1 MTIMVSGH
9 GIAGLSAA
17 SAAANAGHDVALC
30 GAAPATA
37 PPGGIQLAPNG
48 WQALDQLGLGDAAM
62 QCATQLDHIIVRD
75 LASGATLTRL
85 PLTHQYASIS
95 RADML
100 RLLQDAVAARTSIT
114 LHAGLINQA
123 VSQDDGV
130 ALVCDDGRSM
140 QATALIAADGM
151 NGFGRRFV
159 TSATPGAD
167 YHAAQADMR
176 AALPGDMRVTM
187 RADIDAADLPAA
199 FAQPASNLWL
209 GQGAHLVHYPIA
221 GGRRI
226 NFAVTLSAR
235 KAAGNWQARIF
246 RADPLLKQLASSQF
260 QWTKTLL
267 PPAGSPVCWR
277 RGRVA
282 LAGDAAHIMPPH
294 LAQGAGQALQDAAS
308 LQYALCYSSD
318 IDDALAIYARNR
330 TMAVSAVV
338 RKADISGK
346 VMAFGGARGRLR
358 NMLISVAGPGFL
370 QNWLADVW
378 AGDPHLAR
386 SSAKPAS

>member
-17 SAAANAGHDVALC
+17 LAAANAGHDVALC

-37 PPGGIQLAPNG
+37 PAGGIQLAPNG

-62 QCATQLDHIIVRD
+62 QCATRLDHIIVRD

-85 PLTHQYASIS
+85 PLTYQYASIS
-95 RADML
+95 RADMF

-114 LHAGLINQA
+114 LHARLINQA
-123 VSQDDGV
+123 VTQDDGV

-159 TSATPGAD
+159 TGATPGAD

-176 AALPGDMRVTM
+176 AGMPGDMRVTM

-235 KAAGNWQARIF
+235 QAAGNWQARIF
-246 RADPLLKQLASSQF
+246 RADPMLEQLASSQF
-260 QWTKTLL
+260 QWTKTSL

-308 LQYALCYSSD
+308 LQYALCHSSD
-318 IDDALAIYARNR
+318 IDNALAIYARNR

-370 QNWLADVW
+370 QSWLADVW
-378 AGDPHLAR
+378 AGDPHLTR
-386 SSAKPAS
+386 L

>member
-1 MTIMVSGH
+1 MTIMVSGN

-17 SAAANAGHDVALC
+17 LAAANAGHNVALC

-62 QCATQLDHIIVRD
+62 QCATRLGHIIVRD
-75 LASGATLTRL
+75 LNSGATLTRL
-85 PLTHQYASIS
+85 PLTHQYTSIS
-95 RADML
+95 RADMM
-100 RLLQDAVAARTSIT
+100 RLLQDAVAARASIT
-114 LHAGLINQA
+114 LHARLINQA
-123 VSQDDGV
+123 VTQNNGV

-151 NGFGRRFV
+151 NSFGRRFV
-159 TSATPGAD
+159 TGATPGAD
-167 YHAAQADMR
+167 YHAAK
-176 AALPGDMRVTM
+176 GDMRVTM
-187 RADIDAADLPAA
+187 RADIDAGDLPAA

-235 KAAGNWQARIF
+235 QAAGNWQARIF
-246 RADPLLKQLASSQF
+246 RADPLLEQLASSQF
-260 QWTKTLL
+260 QWKKTLL

-308 LQYALCYSSD
+308 LQYALCHSSD

-358 NMLISVAGPGFL
+358 NMLISVGGPRFL
-370 QNWLADVW
+370 QSWLADVW

-386 SSAKPAS
+386 SSAKSAS

>member
-114 LHAGLINQA
+114 LHARLINQA
-123 VSQDDGV
+123 VTQDDGV

-159 TSATPGAD
+159 TGATPGAD

-176 AALPGDMRVTM
+176 AGMRVIM

-199 FAQPASNLWL
+199 FTQPASNLWL

-235 KAAGNWQARIF
+235 QAAGNWQARIF
-246 RADPLLKQLASSQF
+246 RADPLLEQLASSQF
-260 QWTKTLL
+260 QWTKTPL

-308 LQYALCYSSD
+308 LQYALCHSSD
-318 IDDALAIYARNR
+318 IDNALAIYARNR

-370 QNWLADVW
+370 QSWLADVW

>member
-17 SAAANAGHDVALC
+17 LAAANAGHDVALC

-37 PPGGIQLAPNG
+37 PAGGIQLAPNG

-62 QCATQLDHIIVRD
+62 QCATRLDHIIVRD

-100 RLLQDAVAARTSIT
+100 RLLQDAVAARASNT
-114 LHAGLINQA
+114 LHARLINQA
-123 VSQDDGV
+123 VTQDDGV

-159 TSATPGAD
+159 TGATPGAD
-167 YHAAQADMR
+167 YHAAQAN
-176 AALPGDMRVTM
+176 MRVTM
-187 RADIDAADLPAA
+187 RADIDADDLPAA

-235 KAAGNWQARIF
+235 QAAGNWQARIF
-246 RADPLLKQLASSQF
+246 RADPMLEQLASSQF
-260 QWTKTLL
+260 QWTKTSL

-308 LQYALCYSSD
+308 LQYALCHSSD
-318 IDDALAIYARNR
+318 IDNALAIYARNR

-370 QNWLADVW
+370 QSWLADVW

>member
-1 MTIMVSGH
+1 MTIMVSGN

-17 SAAANAGHDVALC
+17 LAAANAGHDVALC
-30 GAAPATA
+30 GVAPAKT

-62 QCATQLDHIIVRD
+62 KCATRLDHIIVRD

-85 PLTHQYASIS
+85 PLTHDYASIS

-100 RLLQDAVAARTSIT
+100 HLLQDAVAARTSIT
-114 LHAGLINQA
+114 LHATLINQA
-123 VSQDDGV
+123 VTQDNGV
-130 ALVCDDGRSM
+130 ALICDDGRSM
-140 QATALIAADGM
+140 QATALIAADGV

-159 TSATPGAD
+159 TGATIGAD
-167 YHAAQADMR
+167 LHAARSGMQ
-176 AALPGDMRVTM
+176 GDMRVTM
-187 RADIDAADLPAA
+187 RADIDAGNLPATLPAA

-226 NFAVTLSAR
+226 NFAVTLPAR
-235 KAAGNWQARIF
+235 QAAGNWQARIF
-246 RADPLLKQLASSQF
+246 RADPMLEQLASSQF
-260 QWTKTLL
+260 QWTKTTL
-267 PPAGSPVCWR
+267 PPAGSPLCWR

-308 LQYALCYSSD
+308 LQYALCHSSD

-358 NMLISVAGPGFL
+358 NMLISVAGPAFL
-370 QNWLADVW
+370 QSWLADVW

>member
-17 SAAANAGHDVALC
+17 LAAANAGHDVALC

-62 QCATQLDHIIVRD
+62 QCATRLNHIIARD

-85 PLTHQYASIS
+85 PLTYQYASIS
-95 RADML
+95 RADMF

-114 LHAGLINQA
+114 LHARLINQA
-123 VSQDDGV
+123 VTQDDGV

-159 TSATPGAD
+159 TGATPGAD

-176 AALPGDMRVTM
+176 AGMPGDMRVIM

-199 FAQPASNLWL
+199 FTQPASNLWL

-235 KAAGNWQARIF
+235 QAAGNWQARIF
-246 RADPLLKQLASSQF
+246 RADPLLEQLASSQF
-260 QWTKTLL
+260 QWTKTPL
-267 PPAGSPVCWR
+267 PPSGSPVCWR

-308 LQYALCYSSD
+308 LQYALCHSSD
-318 IDDALAIYARNR
+318 IDNALAIYARNR

-370 QNWLADVW
+370 QSWLADVW

>member
-17 SAAANAGHDVALC
+17 LAAANAGYDVALC

-48 WQALDQLGLGDAAM
+48 WLALDQLGLGDAAM
-62 QCATQLDHIIVRD
+62 QCATRLDHIIVRD

-100 RLLQDAVAARTSIT
+100 RLLQDAVAARTSIR
-114 LHAGLINQA
+114 LHARLIDQA
-123 VSQDDGV
+123 VTRDDGV
-130 ALVCDDGRSM
+130 ALVCDDGHSM

-159 TSATPGAD
+159 TGATPGAD
-167 YHAAQADMR
+167 YQAARGDMR
-176 AALPGDMRVTM
+176 AGMPGDMRVTM

-221 GGRRI
+221 GSRRI
-226 NFAVTLSAR
+226 NFAVTLSSR
-235 KAAGNWQARIF
+235 QAAGNWQARIF
-246 RADPLLKQLASSQF
+246 RADPLLEQLASSQF
-260 QWTKTLL
+260 QWTKTPL
-267 PPAGSPVCWR
+267 PQAGSPVCWR

-308 LQYALCYSSD
+308 LQYALCHSSD
-318 IDDALAIYARNR
+318 IDTALAIYARNR

-370 QNWLADVW
+370 QSWLADVW
-378 AGDPHLAR
+378 AGDPHLAI

>member
-17 SAAANAGHDVALC
+17 LAAANAGHDVALC

-100 RLLQDAVAARTSIT
+100 RLLQDAVAARASIT
-114 LHAGLINQA
+114 LHARLINQA
-123 VSQDDGV
+123 VTQDDGV
-130 ALVCDDGRSM
+130 ALVCDDGSSM

-159 TSATPGAD
+159 TGATPGAD

-176 AALPGDMRVTM
+176 AGMPGDMRVTM

-199 FAQPASNLWL
+199 FTQPASNLWL

-235 KAAGNWQARIF
+235 QAAGNWQARIF
-246 RADPLLKQLASSQF
+246 RADPMLEQLASSQF
-260 QWTKTLL
+260 QWTKTSL

-308 LQYALCYSSD
+308 LQYALCHSSD
-318 IDDALAIYARNR
+318 IDNALAIYARNR

-370 QNWLADVW
+370 QSWLADVW

>member
-17 SAAANAGHDVALC
+17 LAAANAGHDVALC

-62 QCATQLDHIIVRD
+62 QCATRLDHIIARD

-85 PLTHQYASIS
+85 PLTYQYASIS

-114 LHAGLINQA
+114 LHARLINQA
-123 VSQDDGV
+123 VTQDDGV

-159 TSATPGAD
+159 TGATPGAD

-176 AALPGDMRVTM
+176 AGMPGDMRVIM

-199 FAQPASNLWL
+199 FTQPASNLWL

-235 KAAGNWQARIF
+235 QAAGNWQARIF
-246 RADPLLKQLASSQF
+246 RADPLLEQLASSQF
-260 QWTKTLL
+260 QWTKTPL
-267 PPAGSPVCWR
+267 PPSGSPVCWR

-308 LQYALCYSSD
+308 LQYALCHSSD
-318 IDDALAIYARNR
+318 IDNALAIYARNR

-370 QNWLADVW
+370 QSWLADVW

>member
-17 SAAANAGHDVALC
+17 LAAANAGHDVALC

-62 QCATQLDHIIVRD
+62 QCATRLNHIIARD

-85 PLTHQYASIS
+85 PLTYQYASIS
-95 RADML
+95 RADMF

-114 LHAGLINQA
+114 LHARLINQA
-123 VSQDDGV
+123 VTQDDGV

-159 TSATPGAD
+159 TGATPGAD
-167 YHAAQADMR
+167 YQSAR
-176 AALPGDMRVTM
+176 GDMRVTM
-187 RADIDAADLPAA
+187 RADIDADDLPAA

-235 KAAGNWQARIF
+235 QAAGNWQARIF
-246 RADPLLKQLASSQF
+246 RADPMLEQLASSQF
-260 QWTKTLL
+260 QWTKTSL

-294 LAQGAGQALQDAAS
+294 LAQGAGQALQDAAG
-308 LQYALCYSSD
+308 LQYALCHSSD
-318 IDDALAIYARNR
+318 IDNALAIYARNR

-370 QNWLADVW
+370 QSWLADVW

-386 SSAKPAS
+386 SSAKPAN

>member
-17 SAAANAGHDVALC
+17 LAAANACHDVALC
-30 GAAPATA
+30 GIAPATA
-37 PPGGIQLAPNG
+37 PAGGIQLAPNG
-48 WQALDQLGLGDAAM
+48 WQALDQLGLGDAVT
-62 QCATQLDHIIVRD
+62 QCATRLDHIIVRD

-85 PLTHQYASIS
+85 PLTHHYASIS
-95 RADML
+95 RADIL
-100 RLLQDAVAARTSIT
+100 HLLQDAVGARTNIT
-114 LHAGLINQA
+114 LHATLIIQA
-123 VSQDDGV
+123 VTQDDGV

-140 QATALIAADGM
+140 QSTALIAADGV

-159 TSATPGAD
+159 TGATTGAD
-167 YHAAQADMR
+167 YHSAQSGLGAGMQ
-176 AALPGDMRVTM
+176 GDMRVNM
-187 RADIDAADLPAA
+187 RADIDAGDLPAA

-221 GGRRI
+221 SGRRI

-235 KAAGNWQARIF
+235 QAAGNWQAQIF
-246 RADPLLKQLASSQF
+246 QADPMLEQLASDQF
-260 QWTKTLL
+260 QWTKTPL
-267 PPAGSPVCWR
+267 PPAGSPLCWR

-308 LQYALCYSSD
+308 LQYALCHSSD

-358 NMLISVAGPGFL
+358 NMLISAAGPGFL
-370 QNWLADVW
+370 RSWLADVW
-378 AGDPHLAR
+378 AGDPHLAK
-386 SSAKPAS
+386 SSVKATS

>member
-17 SAAANAGHDVALC
+17 LAAANAGHDVALC

-62 QCATQLDHIIVRD
+62 QCATRLNHIIARD

-85 PLTHQYASIS
+85 PLTYQYASIS
-95 RADML
+95 RADMF

-114 LHAGLINQA
+114 LHARLINQA
-123 VSQDDGV
+123 VTQDDGV

-159 TSATPGAD
+159 TGATPGAD

-176 AALPGDMRVTM
+176 AGMRVIM

-199 FAQPASNLWL
+199 FTQPASNLWL

-235 KAAGNWQARIF
+235 QAAGNWQARIF
-246 RADPLLKQLASSQF
+246 RADPLLEQLASSQF
-260 QWTKTLL
+260 QWTKTSL

-308 LQYALCYSSD
+308 LQYALCHSSD
-318 IDDALAIYARNR
+318 IDNALAIYARNR

-370 QNWLADVW
+370 QSWLADVW

>member
-17 SAAANAGHDVALC
+17 LAAANAGHDVALC

-48 WQALDQLGLGDAAM
+48 WQALDQLGLGDTAM
-62 QCATQLDHIIVRD
+62 QCATRLDHIIVRD

-114 LHAGLINQA
+114 LHARLINQA
-123 VSQDDGV
+123 VTQDDGV

-159 TSATPGAD
+159 TGATPGAD

-176 AALPGDMRVTM
+176 AGMRVIM

-199 FAQPASNLWL
+199 FAQPTSNLWL

-235 KAAGNWQARIF
+235 QAAGNWQARIF
-246 RADPLLKQLASSQF
+246 RADPLLEQLASSQF
-260 QWTKTLL
+260 QWTKTPL
-267 PPAGSPVCWR
+267 PPSGSPVCWR

-308 LQYALCYSSD
+308 LQYALCHSSD
-318 IDDALAIYARNR
+318 IDNALAIYARNR

-370 QNWLADVW
+370 QSWLADVW

>member
-17 SAAANAGHDVALC
+17 LAAANAGHDVALC

-62 QCATQLDHIIVRD
+62 QYATRLDHIIVRD
-75 LASGATLTRL
+75 LASGATSTRL

-100 RLLQDAVAARTSIT
+100 RLLQDAVALRTSIT
-114 LHAGLINQA
+114 LHARLINQA
-123 VSQDDGV
+123 VTRDDGV

-159 TSATPGAD
+159 TGATPGAD

-176 AALPGDMRVTM
+176 AGMPGDMRVTM

-221 GGRRI
+221 DGRRI

-235 KAAGNWQARIF
+235 QAAGNWQARIF
-246 RADPLLKQLASSQF
+246 RADPLLEQLASSQF
-260 QWTKTLL
+260 QWTKTPL
-267 PPAGSPVCWR
+267 PPSGSPVCWR

-308 LQYALCYSSD
+308 LQYALCHSSD
-318 IDDALAIYARNR
+318 IDNALAIYARNR

-370 QNWLADVW
+370 QSWLADVW

-386 SSAKPAS
+386 SSAKPAN

>member
-17 SAAANAGHDVALC
+17 LAAANAGHDVALC

-62 QCATQLDHIIVRD
+62 QCATRLNHIIARD

-85 PLTHQYASIS
+85 PLTYQYASIS
-95 RADML
+95 RADMF

-114 LHAGLINQA
+114 LHARLINQA
-123 VSQDDGV
+123 VTQDDGV

-159 TSATPGAD
+159 TGATPGAD

-176 AALPGDMRVTM
+176 AGMRVIM

-199 FAQPASNLWL
+199 FTQPASNLWL

-235 KAAGNWQARIF
+235 QAAGNWQARIF
-246 RADPLLKQLASSQF
+246 RANPLLEQLASSQF
-260 QWTKTLL
+260 QWTKTPL
-267 PPAGSPVCWR
+267 PPSGSPVCWR

-308 LQYALCYSSD
+308 LQYALCHSSD
-318 IDDALAIYARNR
+318 IDNALAIYARNR

-370 QNWLADVW
+370 QSWLADVW

-386 SSAKPAS
+386 TSAKPAS

>member
-17 SAAANAGHDVALC
+17 LAAANAGHDVALC

-37 PPGGIQLAPNG
+37 PAGGIQLAPNG

-62 QCATQLDHIIVRD
+62 QCATRLDHIIVRD

-100 RLLQDAVAARTSIT
+100 RLLQDAVAARASIT
-114 LHAGLINQA
+114 LHARLINQA
-123 VSQDDGV
+123 VTQDNGV
-130 ALVCDDGRSM
+130 ALICDDGRSM

-159 TSATPGAD
+159 TGATTGAD
-167 YHAAQADMR
+167 YQSARGGMQASMQGDMR
-176 AALPGDMRVTM
+176 ATM

-226 NFAVTLSAR
+226 NFAVTLSA
-235 KAAGNWQARIF
+235 KQAAGNWQARIF
-246 RADPLLKQLASSQF
+246 RADPLLEQLASSQF
-260 QWTKTLL
+260 QWTKTPL

-308 LQYALCYSSD
+308 LQYALCHSSD

-370 QNWLADVW
+370 QSWLADVW

>member
-1 MTIMVSGH
+1 
-9 GIAGLSAA
+9 
-17 SAAANAGHDVALC
+17 
-30 GAAPATA
+30 
-37 PPGGIQLAPNG
+37 
-48 WQALDQLGLGDAAM
+48 
-62 QCATQLDHIIVRD
+62 
-75 LASGATLTRL
+75 
-85 PLTHQYASIS
+85 
-95 RADML
+95 
-100 RLLQDAVAARTSIT
+100 
-114 LHAGLINQA
+114 
-123 VSQDDGV
+123 
-130 ALVCDDGRSM
+130 M

-151 NGFGRRFV
+151 NSFGRRFV
-159 TSATPGAD
+159 TGATPGAD
-167 YHAAQADMR
+167 YHAAQ
-176 AALPGDMRVTM
+176 GDMRVTM
-187 RADIDAADLPAA
+187 RADIDAGDLPAA

-235 KAAGNWQARIF
+235 QAAGNWQARIF
-246 RADPLLKQLASSQF
+246 RADPLLEQLASSQF
-260 QWTKTLL
+260 QWKKTLL

-308 LQYALCYSSD
+308 LQYALCHSSD

-358 NMLISVAGPGFL
+358 NMLISVGGPRFL
-370 QNWLADVW
+370 QSWLADVW

-386 SSAKPAS
+386 SSAKSNS

>member
-17 SAAANAGHDVALC
+17 LAAANAGHDVALC

-62 QCATQLDHIIVRD
+62 QCATRLNHIIARD

-85 PLTHQYASIS
+85 PLTYQYASIS
-95 RADML
+95 RADMF

-114 LHAGLINQA
+114 LHARLINQA
-123 VSQDDGV
+123 VTQDDGV

-159 TSATPGAD
+159 TGATPGAD

-176 AALPGDMRVTM
+176 AGMPGDMRVTM

-199 FAQPASNLWL
+199 FTQPASNLWL

-235 KAAGNWQARIF
+235 QAAGNWQARIF
-246 RADPLLKQLASSQF
+246 RADPLLEQLASSQF
-260 QWTKTLL
+260 QWTKTPL
-267 PPAGSPVCWR
+267 PPSGSPVCWR

-308 LQYALCYSSD
+308 LQYALCHSSD
-318 IDDALAIYARNR
+318 IDNALAIYARNR

-370 QNWLADVW
+370 QSWLADVW

>member
-17 SAAANAGHDVALC
+17 LAAANAGHDVALC

-37 PPGGIQLAPNG
+37 PLGGIQLAPNG

-62 QCATQLDHIIVRD
+62 QCATRLNHIIARD

-114 LHAGLINQA
+114 LHARLINQA
-123 VSQDDGV
+123 VTQDDGV

-159 TSATPGAD
+159 TGATPGAD

-176 AALPGDMRVTM
+176 AGMPGDMRVTM

-235 KAAGNWQARIF
+235 QAAGNWQARIF
-246 RADPLLKQLASSQF
+246 RADPLLEQLASSQF
-260 QWTKTLL
+260 QWTKTPL
-267 PPAGSPVCWR
+267 PPSGSPVCWR

-308 LQYALCYSSD
+308 LQYALCHSSD
-318 IDDALAIYARNR
+318 IDNALAIYARNR

-370 QNWLADVW
+370 QSWLADVW

-386 SSAKPAS
+386 SSPKPAS

>member
-17 SAAANAGHDVALC
+17 LAAANAGHDVALC

-37 PPGGIQLAPNG
+37 PAGGIQLAPNG

-62 QCATQLDHIIVRD
+62 QCATRLDHIIVRD

-114 LHAGLINQA
+114 LHARLIDQA
-123 VSQDDGV
+123 VTQDDGV
-130 ALVCDDGRSM
+130 ALVCDDGHSM

-159 TSATPGAD
+159 TGATPGAD
-167 YHAAQADMR
+167 YQSAR
-176 AALPGDMRVTM
+176 GDMRVTM

-199 FAQPASNLWL
+199 FAQPSSNLWL

-235 KAAGNWQARIF
+235 QAAGNWQARIF
-246 RADPLLKQLASSQF
+246 RADPMLEQLASSQF
-260 QWTKTLL
+260 QWTKTPL

-308 LQYALCYSSD
+308 LQYALCHSSD
-318 IDDALAIYARNR
+318 IDNALAIYARNR

-370 QNWLADVW
+370 QSWLADVW

>member
-1 MTIMVSGH
+1 MTIMVSGN

-17 SAAANAGHDVALC
+17 LAAANAGHNVALC

-62 QCATQLDHIIVRD
+62 QCATRLGHIIVRD
-75 LASGATLTRL
+75 LNSGATLTRL
-85 PLTHQYASIS
+85 PLTHQYTSIS
-95 RADML
+95 RADMMS
-100 RLLQDAVAARTSIT
+100 LLQDAVAARASIT
-114 LHAGLINQA
+114 LHARLINQA
-123 VSQDDGV
+123 VTQNNGV

-151 NGFGRRFV
+151 NSFGRRFV
-159 TSATPGAD
+159 TGATSGVD
-167 YHAAQADMR
+167 YHAAQSDT
-176 AALPGDMRVTM
+176 RVTM
-187 RADIDAADLPAA
+187 RADIDAGDLPAA

-235 KAAGNWQARIF
+235 QAAGNWQARIF
-246 RADPLLKQLASSQF
+246 RADPMLEQLASSQF
-260 QWTKTLL
+260 QWKKTLL

-308 LQYALCYSSD
+308 LQYALCHSSD

-358 NMLISVAGPGFL
+358 NMLISVGGPRFL
-370 QNWLADVW
+370 QSWLADVW

-386 SSAKPAS
+386 SSAKSAS

>member
-1 MTIMVSGH
+1 MTIMVSGN

-17 SAAANAGHDVALC
+17 LAAANAGHDVALC
-30 GAAPATA
+30 GVAPAKT

-48 WQALDQLGLGDAAM
+48 WQALDQLGLSDAAM
-62 QCATQLDHIIVRD
+62 KCATRLDHIIVRD

-85 PLTHQYASIS
+85 PLTRDYASIS

-100 RLLQDAVAARTSIT
+100 HLLQDAVAARTSIT
-114 LHAGLINQA
+114 LHATLINQA
-123 VSQDDGV
+123 VTQDNGV
-130 ALVCDDGRSM
+130 ALICDDGRSM
-140 QATALIAADGM
+140 QATALIAADGV
-151 NGFGRRFV
+151 NGFGRRF
-159 TSATPGAD
+159 ATGATIGAD
-167 YHAAQADMR
+167 YHSGQADMR
-176 AALPGDMRVTM
+176 AGMQGDMRVTM
-187 RADIDAADLPAA
+187 RADIDAGDLPAA

-226 NFAVTLSAR
+226 NFAVTLPAR
-235 KAAGNWQARIF
+235 QAAGNWQARIF
-246 RADPLLKQLASSQF
+246 RADPMLEQLASSQF
-260 QWTKTLL
+260 QWTKTTL
-267 PPAGSPVCWR
+267 PPAGSPLCWR

-308 LQYALCYSSD
+308 LQYALCHSSD

-358 NMLISVAGPGFL
+358 NILISVAGSAFL
-370 QNWLADVW
+370 QSWLADVW

>member
-17 SAAANAGHDVALC
+17 LAAANAGHDVALC
-30 GAAPATA
+30 GAAPATVPA
-37 PPGGIQLAPNG
+37 GGIQLAPNG

-62 QCATQLDHIIVRD
+62 QCATRLDHIIVRD

-100 RLLQDAVAARTSIT
+100 RLLQDAVAARASIT
-114 LHAGLINQA
+114 LHARLINQA
-123 VSQDDGV
+123 VTQDDGV
-130 ALVCDDGRSM
+130 TLVCDDGRSM

-159 TSATPGAD
+159 NGATPGAD

-176 AALPGDMRVTM
+176 AGMPGNMRVTM

-235 KAAGNWQARIF
+235 QAAGNWQARIF
-246 RADPLLKQLASSQF
+246 RADPMLEQLASSQF
-260 QWTKTLL
+260 QWTKTSL

-294 LAQGAGQALQDAAS
+294 LAQGAGQALQDAAG
-308 LQYALCYSSD
+308 LQYALCHSSD
-318 IDDALAIYARNR
+318 IDNALAIYARNR

-370 QNWLADVW
+370 QSWLADVW

>member
-17 SAAANAGHDVALC
+17 LAAANAGHDVALC

-62 QCATQLDHIIVRD
+62 QCATRLNHIIARD

-85 PLTHQYASIS
+85 PLTYQYASIS
-95 RADML
+95 RADMF

-114 LHAGLINQA
+114 LHARLINQA
-123 VSQDDGV
+123 VTQDDGV

-159 TSATPGAD
+159 TGATPGAD

-176 AALPGDMRVTM
+176 ACMRVIM

-199 FAQPASNLWL
+199 FTQPASNLWL

-246 RADPLLKQLASSQF
+246 RADPLLEQLASSQF
-260 QWTKTLL
+260 QWTKTPL
-267 PPAGSPVCWR
+267 PPSGSPVCWR

-308 LQYALCYSSD
+308 LQYALCHSSD
-318 IDDALAIYARNR
+318 IDNALAIYARNR

-370 QNWLADVW
+370 QSWLADVW

>member
-17 SAAANAGHDVALC
+17 LAAANAGHDVALC

-37 PPGGIQLAPNG
+37 PAGGIQLAPNG
-48 WQALDQLGLGDAAM
+48 WQALDQLGLGDATM
-62 QCATQLDHIIVRD
+62 QCATRLDHIIVRD

-100 RLLQDAVAARTSIT
+100 RLLQDAVAARASIT
-114 LHAGLINQA
+114 LHARLINQA
-123 VSQDDGV
+123 VTQDDGV

-159 TSATPGAD
+159 TGATPGAD
-167 YHAAQADMR
+167 YQSARGDMR
-176 AALPGDMRVTM
+176 AGMRGDMRVTM
-187 RADIDAADLPAA
+187 RADIDADDLPAA
-199 FAQPASNLWL
+199 FAQSASNLWL

-226 NFAVTLSAR
+226 NFAVTLSVR
-235 KAAGNWQARIF
+235 QAAGNWQARIF
-246 RADPLLKQLASSQF
+246 RADPMLEQLASSQF
-260 QWTKTLL
+260 QWTKTSL

-308 LQYALCYSSD
+308 LQYALCHSSD
-318 IDDALAIYARNR
+318 IDNALAIYARNR

-370 QNWLADVW
+370 QSWLADVW

>member
-17 SAAANAGHDVALC
+17 LAAANAGHDVALC

-37 PPGGIQLAPNG
+37 PAGGIQLAPNG

-62 QCATQLDHIIVRD
+62 QCATRLDHIIVRD

-100 RLLQDAVAARTSIT
+100 RLLQDAVAARASIT
-114 LHAGLINQA
+114 LHARLINQA
-123 VSQDDGV
+123 VTQDDGV

-159 TSATPGAD
+159 TGATPGAD
-167 YHAAQADMR
+167 YQSARGDMR
-176 AALPGDMRVTM
+176 AGMRGDMRVTM
-187 RADIDAADLPAA
+187 RADIDADDLPAA

-235 KAAGNWQARIF
+235 QAAGNWQARIF
-246 RADPLLKQLASSQF
+246 RADPMLEQLASSQF
-260 QWTKTLL
+260 QWTKTSL

-308 LQYALCYSSD
+308 LQYALCHSSD
-318 IDDALAIYARNR
+318 IDNALAIYARNR

-370 QNWLADVW
+370 QSWLADVW

-386 SSAKPAS
+386 SSEKPAS

>member
-17 SAAANAGHDVALC
+17 LAAANAGHDVALC

-62 QCATQLDHIIVRD
+62 QCATRLDHIIVRD

-100 RLLQDAVAARTSIT
+100 RLLQDAVAARASIT
-114 LHAGLINQA
+114 LHARLINQA
-123 VSQDDGV
+123 VTQDDGV
-130 ALVCDDGRSM
+130 ALVCDDGSSM

-159 TSATPGAD
+159 TGATPGAD
-167 YHAAQADMR
+167 YQS
-176 AALPGDMRVTM
+176 ALGDMRVTM

-235 KAAGNWQARIF
+235 QAAGNWQARIF
-246 RADPLLKQLASSQF
+246 RADPLLEQLASSQF
-260 QWTKTLL
+260 QWTKTPL
-267 PPAGSPVCWR
+267 PPSGSPVCWR

-308 LQYALCYSSD
+308 LQYALCHSSD
-318 IDDALAIYARNR
+318 IDNALAIYARNR

-370 QNWLADVW
+370 QSWLADVW

>member
-17 SAAANAGHDVALC
+17 LAAANAGHDVALC

-37 PPGGIQLAPNG
+37 PAGGIQLAPNG

-62 QCATQLDHIIVRD
+62 QCATRLDHIIVRD

-100 RLLQDAVAARTSIT
+100 RLLQDAVASRASIT

-123 VSQDDGV
+123 VTQDDGV

-159 TSATPGAD
+159 TGATPGAD
-167 YHAAQADMR
+167 YQFARGDMR
-176 AALPGDMRVTM
+176 AGMRVTM
-187 RADIDAADLPAA
+187 RADIDADDLPAA

-235 KAAGNWQARIF
+235 QAAGNWQARIF
-246 RADPLLKQLASSQF
+246 RADPMLEQLASSQF
-260 QWTKTLL
+260 QWTKTSL

-308 LQYALCYSSD
+308 LQYALCHSSD
-318 IDDALAIYARNR
+318 IDNALAIYARNR
-330 TMAVSAVV
+330 TMAVSSVV

-358 NMLISVAGPGFL
+358 NMLISAAGPGFL
-370 QNWLADVW
+370 QSWLADVW